1 MSRFCGGERG
11 ADTFKVAHFA
21 QHNYVGV
28 LTKRG
33 AECAR
38 IIACVAP
45 DFPLRD
51 HATVGRISIFDRVFN
66 CDDVRRND
74 AVEIIDDAC
83 ERCRFTASR
92 RSRNKNESAFFDRK
106 IFQNFGNAQ
115 RAEVADFIDYATNG
129 YRKSVE
135 VAIYVAPEPSVADGK
150 RTVHVGIQ
158 VEFGHLFFGKNV
170 LNERKNLLFCEN
182 GVVDLFQ
189 RPGNP
194 CDCTFAGLDVNVGSV
209 DSFGKFEVFDKRVIS
224 HK

>member
-74 AVEIIDDAC
+74 AVEII
-83 ERCRFTASR
+83 
-92 RSRNKNESAFFDRK
+92 
-106 IFQNFGNAQ
+106 
-115 RAEVADFIDYATNG
+115 
-129 YRKSVE
+129 
-135 VAIYVAPEPSVADGK
+135 APEPSVADGK